1 MKHSEKI
8 TPVAAAISALSTMAC
23 CLPSGI
29 AAAAGAAGL
38 GAVVEPLR
46 PWLIGLSIGLL
57 ILGFVQLYR
66 SNRSCRRRSP
76 LSIAVFSISAVVVA
90 AILLFPQISAGLLAN
105 VRVRQFWDKEH
116 AVAKAMAESRVGQP
130 QQDCCERNGT
140 LWDLLA
146 VYPAGAEWGETL
158 PRATVFNGPVVRAVA
173 ATKIF

>member
-8 TPVAAAISALSTMAC
+8 TPVAAAISAVSTMAC

-46 PWLIGLSIGLL
+46 PWLIGLSIALL

-76 LSIAVFSISAVVVA
+76 LSIAVFSISALVVA
-90 AILLFPQISAGLLAN
+90 AILLFPQISAGLVAN
-105 VRVRQFWDKEH
+105 VI
-116 AVAKAMAESRVGQP
+116 P
-130 QQDCCERNGT
+130 
-140 LWDLLA
+140 
-146 VYPAGAEWGETL
+146 
-158 PRATVFNGPVVRAVA
+158 
-173 ATKIF
+173 